1 MIMNTENQA
10 PKKLWIDKMSTRDA
24 TKVMLDNQEKSIL
37 SVQKALPQINIVVDK
52 IFNILKENKKS
63 RLIYAGAGTS
73 IRIAVQD
80 AVELYPTFGWPKN
93 RIAFMIAGGE
103 KAIINAVEGAEDD
116 IKEPSNIG
124 NKINVSNNDI
134 VIALAASGETPFT
147 LGCVRY
153 AKLQNALSIG
163 ISNNKKGKILNE
175 SDYGIILDTGF
186 EVIAGS
192 TRLKAGTAQKICLNI
207 ISTMIMTK
215 LGFVKNGLMTHFIA
229 SNRKL
234 KKRKRKVLELM
245 TKRK

>member
-1 MIMNTENQA
+1 MNTENQA
-10 PKKLWIDKMSTRDA
+10 PKKLWIDKMSTYDA
-24 TKVMLDNQEKSIL
+24 TKVMLDNQEESIS

-73 IRIAVQD
+73 VRIAVQD

-116 IKEPSNIG
+116 IKEPSIIG
-124 NKINVSNNDI
+124 NKINLSNNDI
-134 VIALAASGETPFT
+134 VIALAASGDTPFT
-147 LGCVRY
+147 LECIRY
-153 AKLQNALSIG
+153 SKLQKALSIG
-163 ISNNKKGKILNE
+163 ISNNKNGKILNE

-215 LGFVKNGLMTHFIA
+215 LGFVKNGLMTHFIV
-229 SNRKL
+229 SNQKL
-234 KKRKRKVLELM
+234 KKRKRKVLELI